1 MFTVRL
7 ENIKIRQD
15 LSNDEVMKIAYT
27 KFNIPQESVTD
38 YKIVKKSI
46 DARNKDD
53 IFYNYSIIVFV
64 KDDFKVS
71 KLLKNKNASLIEREQ
86 KQKNVSL
93 NNIKENNKKPVIIGA
108 GPAGIFCAL
117 TLIENGIKPIIIEQ
131 GKTVEERQKDVELF
145 LKERIL
151 NTCSNVQFGEGGAG
165 TFSDGKLT
173 TNLHSPLCR
182 DVIDTFVKFGA
193 PEEISYIN
201 KPHIGTDN
209 LVKIVANIRKYI
221 ENNGGKFM
229 FGTKAVDFEIEN
241 NQVKSVI
248 VTKMQEQKNKPSNS
262 CNYEICNI
270 ITEKPQ
276 EHIIQSRANNTK
288 ERIRIETDTVVL
300 AIGHSSRDMFKKLYE
315 KHVEMEKKNFS
326 VGVRIEHKQQMINES
341 QYGKNPKL
349 KLPPAEY
356 KLAYHG
362 EDRSCYTFCMCPG
375 GTVMA
380 SSSEEGTIV
389 TNGMSTFA
397 RDGENANS
405 AVLVNITPEDF
416 KGDSPLEGMY
426 FQQELEEKA
435 FKLGGNNYNA
445 PIQRVEDFLNN
456 KKSTFI
462 GEVKPT
468 YKPGVTLAN
477 LQEILPNF
485 VTKTLKEGLIY
496 FDKKIAGFA
505 SDDAI
510 LTGVETRSSSPVTI
524 KRNEQKM
531 ASVQG
536 MYPCGEGAGY
546 AGGIMSAAVDG
557 IKVANAILAH

>member
-1 MFTVRL
+1 MVS
-7 ENIKIRQD
+7 
-15 LSNDEVMKIAYT
+15 LS
-27 KFNIPQESVTD
+27 ES
-38 YKIVKKSI
+38 
-46 DARNKDD
+46 
-53 IFYNYSIIVFV
+53 
-64 KDDFKVS
+64 FKVEN
-71 KLLKNKNASLIEREQ
+71 LLKNKNASLIKTEVT
-86 KQKNVSL
+86 KPVIL
-93 NNIKENNKKPVIIGA
+93 NNELAERCNDMNPVIIGA
-108 GPAGIFCAL
+108 GPAGLFCAL
-117 TLIENGIKPIIIEQ
+117 TLIKNGIKPTIIEQ
-131 GKTVEERQKDVELF
+131 GKTVEARQKDVELF

-151 NTCSNVQFGEGGAG
+151 NTSSNVQFGEGGAG

-173 TNLHSPLCR
+173 TNLHNPLCKN
-182 DVIDTFVKFGA
+182 VIETFVKFGA

-221 ENNGGKFM
+221 EENGGKFM
-229 FGTKAVDFEIEN
+229 FDTKAEDFEFEN
-241 NQVKSVI
+241 NKVKAVI
-248 VTKMQEQKNKPSNS
+248 ATNLRSE
-262 CNYEICNI
+262 CNND
-270 ITEKPQ
+270 K
-276 EHIIQSRANNTK
+276 K
-288 ERIRIETDTVVL
+288 IRIETKTVVL
-300 AIGHSSRDMFKKLYE
+300 AIGHSSRDLFKKLYE
-315 KHVEMEKKNFS
+315 KNVEMEKKNFS

-341 QYGKNPKL
+341 QYGKKTNL

-380 SSSEEGTIV
+380 SSSEKGTIV

-405 AVLVNITPEDF
+405 AVLVNVTPDDF
-416 KGDSPLEGMY
+416 TGESPLEGMY

-435 FKLGGNNYNA
+435 FKLGGSNYNA
-445 PIQRVEDFLNN
+445 PIQRVGDFLKNQ
-456 KKSTFI
+456 KSTFI

-477 LQEILPNF
+477 LQEILPEF
-485 VTKTLKEGLIY
+485 VTKTLKEGLVY
-496 FDKKIAGFA
+496 FDKKIEGFA
-505 SDDAI
+505 CDDAI

-531 ASVQG
+531 SNIYG
-536 MYPCGEGAGY
+536 LYPCGEGAGY

-557 IKVANAILAH
+557 IRVASAILTQQG